1 MVTSVKRKKKSQEK
15 EQKSKIIKMDPIER
29 LRKLISANYFVTFD
43 NCSTG
48 ELISVQKFIQENL
61 NVNEFSFVQEDQN
74 PKKQQKPQT

>member
-15 EQKSKIIKMDPIER
+15 EQKSKIIKIDPIER

-48 ELISVQKFIQENL
+48 ELISFQKFMQEHLGPNHL
-61 NVNEFSFVQEDQN
+61 FFDGRS
-74 PKKQQKPQT
+74 PPRHKQSLFI